1 MKILVI
7 SPTYNE
13 SKNISNLIDELFKL
27 DISLDLLVVDD
38 NSPDGTSDIVK
49 AHMGENKNIHIIQ
62 REKKMGLGTAYIAGY
77 KYAIENNYDI
87 VVQIDA
93 DLSHDPKDI
102 NSFIEHIG
110 KYDMI
115 IGSRYVD
122 GVNVVNW
129 PIRRLLLSYFANFYA
144 RLVTGVPI
152 YDLTG
157 GFKCI
162 KRKVLEKINLDLIQS
177 QGYSFQIEI
186 NFITFNYGFAIKEIP
201 IIFHDRTVGESKMN
215 RSIVCEAIFVVP
227 KLFFKKLFLKK

>member
-7 SPTYNE
+7 SPTFNE
-13 SKNISNLIDELFKL
+13 SRNISNLIDQLFKL
-27 DISLDLLVVDD
+27 DISLNLLVVDD
-38 NSPDGTSDIVK
+38 NSPDGTSDIVES
-49 AHMGENKNIHIIQ
+49 HMRGNKNIHIIK
-62 REKKMGLGTAYIAGY
+62 REKKMGLGTAYIEGY
-77 KYAIENNYDI
+77 KYAINNNYDI

-93 DLSHDPKDI
+93 DLSHNPKDI
-102 NSFIEHIG
+102 NSFIKHID

-129 PIRRLLLSYFANFYA
+129 PMRRLLLSYFANFYA
-144 RLVTGVPI
+144 RLITRVPI

-162 KRKVLEKINLDLIQS
+162 KRKVLEKMNLDLIQS

-186 NFITFNYGFAIKEIP
+186 NFLTFNYGFSIKEIP

-215 RSIVCEAIFVVP
+215 RSIVYEAMFIVP
-227 KLFFKKLFLKK
+227 KYFLRNYF

>member
-27 DISLDLLVVDD
+27 DISLNLLVVDD

-49 AHMGENKNIHIIQ
+49 IHMRENKNIHIIQ

-87 VVQIDA
+87 IVQIDA

-152 YDLTG
+152 HDLTG

-186 NFITFNYGFAIKEIP
+186 NFLTFNYGFAIKEIP

-215 RSIVCEAIFVVP
+215 RSIVYEAMLVVP

>member
-27 DISLDLLVVDD
+27 DISLDLLIVDD

-49 AHMGENKNIHIIQ
+49 THMRENKNIHIIQ

-87 VVQIDA
+87 IVQIDA

-162 KRKVLEKINLDLIQS
+162 KSKVLEKINLDLIQS

-186 NFITFNYGFAIKEIP
+186 NFLTFNYGFAIKEIP

-215 RSIVCEAIFVVP
+215 RSIVYEAMLVVP

>member
-27 DISLDLLVVDD
+27 DISLDLLIVDD

-49 AHMGENKNIHIIQ
+49 THMRENKNIHIIQ

-87 VVQIDA
+87 IVQIDA

-162 KRKVLEKINLDLIQS
+162 KSKVLEKINLDLIQS

-186 NFITFNYGFAIKEIP
+186 NFLTFNYGFAIKEIP

-215 RSIVCEAIFVVP
+215 RSIVYEAMLVVP
-227 KLFFKKLFLKK
+227 KLFFKKLFFKK